1 MLCTKLGKEAS
12 RRAHDRREQ
21 LQIQGEGGQAQGTSR
36 GLAAF
41 GRNQMVF
48 KENGV
53 AFHYGD
59 GANKHRPVEK
69 GTP

>member
-1 MLCTKLGKEAS
+1 MSKQVKNQTLNIPA
-12 RRAHDRREQ
+12 RAVLLNRRER
-21 LQIQGEGGQAQGTSR
+21 R
-36 GLAAF
+36 GLGAAF

-69 GTP
+69 GRHE